1 MQIEKLD
8 RDHFLIKELIDSYR
22 DERKKGSGQR
32 DKQAPKNLYMS
43 FVSRCD
49 RDVYYRFVHPEKIRT
64 LADKTIVFFRH
75 GNMYHDEIQERL
87 KKKRVIDNSRDIEYG
102 LEDWAID
109 TTGRLDCFVSENSGL
124 VVTELKS
131 KNPYAFNVEE
141 PHQEEIDQLFWYIYA
156 AKKSKSLKERNIQ
169 DYGYILYMERGEI
182 SDFPFAAWKIPYDE
196 KRVKAI
202 RKRFRNLKQLIDT
215 KKIPQRPYERDSIKC
230 NYCRFREFCWKGVP
244 EVIEPELLPDV
255 SIEKPEMELVQSA
268 ENRYIL
274 LKEKMAKEKE
284 ELEKLQE
291 LLLNYFKATG
301 AKDTEKLLHVFSKK
315 TYLDEDYLLK
325 HAKDKWPLIAK
336 SQVSLIKK
344 AIKDKELDP
353 EIFERAKKTNF
364 SHSIRIKKGGKN
376 ANQKPK

>member
-1 MQIEKLD
+1 MTIQIEKLN

-43 FVSRCD
+43 FVSHCD
-49 RDVYYRFVHPEKIRT
+49 REVYYRFVHPEKRRT

-75 GNMYHDEIQERL
+75 GNMYHEEIQERL

-109 TTGRLDCFVSENSGL
+109 TTGRLDCFVSENGGL

-169 DYGYILYMERGEI
+169 DYGYILYMERGET

-202 RKRFRNLKQLIDT
+202 RKRFRDLKQLIDA
-215 KKIPQRPYERDSIKC
+215 KKIPQRPHERDSIKC
-230 NYCRFREFCWKGVP
+230 NYCRFKEYCWKGIP
-244 EVIEPELLPDV
+244 EAKEPELQADP
-255 SIEKPEMELVQSA
+255 SIEKPEKELVESA
-268 ENRYIL
+268 ENRYVQ
-274 LKEKMAKEKE
+274 LKSEIAEREKE
-284 ELEKLQE
+284 IKEVYG
-291 LLLNYFKATG
+291 LLIRYFKATG
-301 AKDTEKLLHVFSKK
+301 AEETERLKHIFSKK
-315 TYLDEDYLLK
+315 TSLDEDYLLK
-325 HAKDKWPLIAK
+325 ELKGKWHLIASPQAK
-336 SQVSLIKK
+336 LIQQ
-344 AIKDKELDP
+344 AIKDGEVDP
-353 EIFERAKKTNF
+353 EVFERAKRVKF
-364 SHSIRIKKGGKN
+364 IDQIRIKKEVKN
-376 ANQKPK
+376 AI